1 MIEPVINHPL
11 FALLVT
17 LMGYQLGLELNQRY
31 RSPVTQPVLV
41 ATLSVVGLLLL
52 FGVDFETYYASAD
65 IIWLF
70 LGPAT
75 VALAVPLYTH
85 LRRIRDY
92 FWPLVTALLIGGF
105 STVLLT
111 LGFAWLLGAGPEL
124 LASLAPKSVT
134 SPIAIL
140 LAEDLGGSP
149 ALAAVFV
156 MITGVAGA
164 VMAPWLLEKAGIH
177 LPAAR
182 GFTLGLNAHA
192 AGTALALEEG
202 EETGAFAAL
211 AMSLTGAVTAILL
224 PLIYGL
230 TYPG

>member
-1 MIEPVINHPL
+1 MISVIVNHPL
-11 FALLVT
+11 FGLLAT
-17 LMGYQLGLELNQRY
+17 LIGYQLALELNQRT
-31 RSPVTQPVLV
+31 RTLLTQPVMV
-41 ATLSVVGLLLL
+41 ATLIVVGLLLL
-52 FGVDFETYYASAD
+52 LDVDFESYYASAD
-65 IIWLF
+65 LIWLL
-70 LGPAT
+70 LGPTT

-85 LRRIRDY
+85 LKRIRDY
-92 FWPLVTALLIGGF
+92 FWPLLIALLVGGF
-105 STVLLT
+105 TTVLLT
-111 LGFAWLLGAGPEL
+111 LGLAWVFGAGPQL

-164 VMAPWLLEKAGIH
+164 VMAPFLLKLVGIH

-192 AGTALALEEG
+192 AGTALALEED
-202 EETGAFAAL
+202 EEAGAFAAL

-224 PLIYGL
+224 PLFYSFW
-230 TYPG
+230 

>member
-1 MIEPVINHPL
+1 MIAQVVAHPL
-11 FALLVT
+11 FGLLIT
-17 LMGYQLGLELNQRY
+17 LIGYQVALELNQRT
-31 RSPVTQPVLV
+31 RSLLTQPVLV
-41 ATLSVVGLLLL
+41 ATLLVVGLLLL
-52 FGVDFETYYASAD
+52 FDVDYASYYASVD
-65 IIWLF
+65 LIWLF

-85 LRRIRDY
+85 LRRIQDY
-92 FWPLVTALLIGGF
+92 FWPLIAALLIGGF
-105 STVLLT
+105 TTVLLT
-111 LGFAWLLGAGPEL
+111 LAFAWMLGAGPDL

-164 VMAPWLLEKAGIH
+164 VMSPWLLAKAGIH

-211 AMSLTGAVTAILL
+211 AMSLTGAMTAILL
-224 PLIYGL
+224 PLLYSLGN
-230 TYPG
+230 

>member
-1 MIEPVINHPL
+1 MIQVLVTHPL
-11 FALLVT
+11 FGLLVT
-17 LMGYQLGLELNQRY
+17 LIGYQLAMELNQRT
-31 RSPVTQPVLV
+31 RSMLAQPVLV
-41 ATLSVVGLLLL
+41 ATLLVVGMLLLL
-52 FGVDFETYYASAD
+52 DVDFETYYASAD
-65 IIWLF
+65 LIWLI
-70 LGPAT
+70 LGPTT

-92 FWPLVTALLIGGF
+92 FWPLLTALLVGGF
-105 STVLLT
+105 CTVLLT
-111 LGFAWLLGAGPEL
+111 LGFAWLLGADQAL

-164 VMAPWLLEKAGIH
+164 VMAPPLLKLAGIN

-192 AGTALALEEG
+192 AGTAVALEEG

-224 PLIYGL
+224 PLFYNLAG
-230 TYPG
+230 

>member
-1 MIEPVINHPL
+1 MIQVLVTHPL
-11 FALLVT
+11 FGLLVT
-17 LMGYQLGLELNQRY
+17 LIGYQLAMELNQRT
-31 RSPVTQPVLV
+31 RSMLAQPVLV
-41 ATLSVVGLLLL
+41 ATLLVVGMLLLL
-52 FGVDFETYYASAD
+52 DVDFETYYASAD
-65 IIWLF
+65 LIWLI
-70 LGPAT
+70 LGPTT

-92 FWPLVTALLIGGF
+92 FWPLLTALLVGGF
-105 STVLLT
+105 CTVLLT
-111 LGFAWLLGAGPEL
+111 LGFAWLLGADQAL

-164 VMAPWLLEKAGIH
+164 VMALPLLKLAGIN

-192 AGTALALEEG
+192 AGTAVALEEG

-224 PLIYGL
+224 PLFYNLAG
-230 TYPG
+230 

>member
-1 MIEPVINHPL
+1 MI
-11 FALLVT
+11 ALLVNHPMFGLLIT
-17 LMGYQLGLELNQRY
+17 LIGYQVALELNQRT
-31 RSPVTQPVLV
+31 RTLLTQPVLV
-41 ATLSVVGLLLL
+41 ATLIVVGLLLL
-52 FGVDFETYYASAD
+52 MDVDFQTYYASVD
-65 IIWLF
+65 LIWLF

-92 FWPLVTALLIGGF
+92 FWPLIMALLIGGLT
-105 STVLLT
+105 TVLLT
-111 LGFAWLLGAGPEL
+111 LAFAWLLGAGPEL

-164 VMAPWLLEKAGIH
+164 VMAPWLLQKAGIH

-224 PLIYGL
+224 PLVYRLGA
-230 TYPG
+230 T

>member
-1 MIEPVINHPL
+1 MLALIVSHPL
-11 FALLVT
+11 FGLLVT
-17 LMGYQLGLELNQRY
+17 LVGYQLALELNQRT
-31 RSPVTQPVLV
+31 RTLLTQPVLV
-41 ATLSVVGLLLL
+41 GTLIVVSLLLIL
-52 FGVDFETYYASAD
+52 GVDFESYYASAD

-85 LRRIRDY
+85 LKRIQDY
-92 FWPLVTALLIGGF
+92 FWPLLVALLVGGF
-105 STVLLT
+105 ATVLIT

>member
-1 MIEPVINHPL
+1 MLAQLVDHPL
-11 FALLVT
+11 FALLIT
-17 LMGYQLGLELNQRY
+17 LVGYQLAIELNQRT
-31 RSPVTQPVLV
+31 RSLLTQPVLV
-41 ATLSVVGLLLL
+41 ATLIVVLLLL
-52 FGVDFETYYASAD
+52 ALGVDFETYYAAAD
-65 IIWLF
+65 VIWLF

-85 LRRIRDY
+85 LKRIRDY
-92 FWPLVTALLIGGF
+92 FWPLLIALLVGG
-105 STVLLT
+105 SATVILT
-111 LGFAWLLGAGPEL
+111 LSLAWLLGAGPEL

-140 LAEDLGGSP
+140 LAEDLGGVP

-164 VMAPWLLEKAGIH
+164 VMAPWLLNKAGIVQ
-177 LPAAR
+177 PAAR

-192 AGTALALEEG
+192 AGTALALEES
-202 EETGAFAAL
+202 EEAGAFAAL

-224 PLIYGL
+224 PLVYVG
-230 TYPG
+230 

>member
-1 MIEPVINHPL
+1 MIQELLYHPL
-11 FALLVT
+11 FGLLIT
-17 LMGYQLGLELNQRY
+17 LAGYQLAMEVNQRT
-31 RSPVTQPVLV
+31 RSMLAQPVLLG
-41 ATLSVVGLLLL
+41 TLVVVGILLLS
-52 FGVDFETYYASAD
+52 GVDFESYYASVNL
-65 IIWLF
+65 IWLF

-92 FWPLVTALLIGGF
+92 FWPLLAALAVGGI
-105 STVLLT
+105 STLVLA
-111 LGFAWLLGAGPEL
+111 LGFAWLLGADQVL

-164 VMAPWLLEKAGIH
+164 VMTPTLLRLAGVD

-192 AGTALALEEG
+192 AGTVVALQEG
-202 EETGAFAAL
+202 EETAAFAAL
-211 AMSLTGAVTAILL
+211 GMSLTGAVAAILL
-224 PLIYGL
+224 PIFYSLALG
-230 TYPG
+230 

>member
-1 MIEPVINHPL
+1 MISLLVSHPL
-11 FALLVT
+11 FGLLVT
-17 LMGYQLGLELNQRY
+17 LVGYQLAMELNQRT
-31 RSPVTQPVLV
+31 RSMLAQPVLV
-41 ATLSVVGLLLL
+41 ATLIVVALLLL
-52 FGVDFETYYASAD
+52 LDVDFTTYYASAD
-65 IIWLF
+65 LIWLI

-92 FWPLVTALLIGGF
+92 FWPLLTALLVGGF

-111 LGFAWLLGAGPEL
+111 LGFAWLLGADQAL

-164 VMAPWLLEKAGIH
+164 VMAPPLLKLAGVD

-192 AGTALALEEG
+192 AGTAVALEEG

-224 PLIYGL
+224 PLFYSL
-230 TYPG
+230 AAV

>member
-1 MIEPVINHPL
+1 MIAELLYHPL
-11 FALLVT
+11 FGLLIT
-17 LMGYQLGLELNQRY
+17 LAGYQLALELNQRT
-31 RSPVTQPVLV
+31 RSMLAQPVLLG
-41 ATLSVVGLLLL
+41 TLVVVGILLLL
-52 FGVDFETYYASAD
+52 GVDFETYYASVSL
-65 IIWLF
+65 IWLF

-92 FWPLVTALLIGGF
+92 FWPLLAALAVGSI
-105 STVLLT
+105 STLVLA
-111 LGFAWLLGAGPEL
+111 LGFAWLLGADPVL

-164 VMAPWLLEKAGIH
+164 VMTPTLLRLAGVD

-192 AGTALALEEG
+192 AGTVVALQEG
-202 EETGAFAAL
+202 EETAAFAAL
-211 AMSLTGAVTAILL
+211 GMSLTGAVAAILL
-224 PLIYGL
+224 PIFYNLVA
-230 TYPG
+230 

>member
-1 MIEPVINHPL
+1 MISLLVSHPL
-11 FALLVT
+11 FGLLVT
-17 LMGYQLGLELNQRY
+17 LVGYQLAMELNQRT
-31 RSPVTQPVLV
+31 RSMLAQPVLV
-41 ATLSVVGLLLL
+41 ATLIVVALLLL
-52 FGVDFETYYASAD
+52 LDVDFATYYASAD
-65 IIWLF
+65 LIWLI

-92 FWPLVTALLIGGF
+92 FWPLLTALLVGGF

-111 LGFAWLLGAGPEL
+111 LGFAWLLGADQAL

-164 VMAPWLLEKAGIH
+164 VMAPPLLKLAGVD

-192 AGTALALEEG
+192 AGTAVALEEG

-224 PLIYGL
+224 PLFYSL
-230 TYPG
+230 AAV